1 MITAHYGFLPDR
13 RTRNAVIV
21 LRRLVERS
29 IKDKKDVYVC
39 FIDCS
44 KAFDTVKHKPLIE
57 LQQSLD
63 TDTQDISCLP
73 TYTGIKKATVRQNG
87 ELSESINI
95 KQGVRR

>member
-1 MITAHYGFLPDR
+1 MITAHYGFMPDR

-29 IKDKKDVYVC
+29 IKDKKHVYVC

-44 KAFDTVKHKPLIE
+44 KAFDTVKPLIE

-95 KQGVRR
+95 MQGVRR